1 MQSSPELGSATAL
14 AAIAEAERR
23 AQALERELYAL
34 RTLRAEVDAMRPGL
48 LLERLDGWH
57 AGAAEHYAERV
68 RDVRLGLAGAE
79 HLLADAERA
88 VLRALERSRAG
99 GDRSWATS

>member
-1 MQSSPELGSATAL
+1 MQSSSDLRSASAFAL
-14 AAIAEAERR
+14 IAEAERR
-23 AQALERELYAL
+23 AHALERELYAL

-48 LLERLDGWH
+48 LLEQLDGWH
-57 AGAAEHYAERV
+57 ATAAEHYAERV

-88 VLRALERSRAG
+88 VVTALERSRAG
-99 GDRSWATS
+99 GDRS

>member
-1 MQSSPELGSATAL
+1 MQSSSDLRSPSAV

-23 AQALERELYAL
+23 AHALECELYAL

-48 LLERLDGWH
+48 LLDQLDGWH

-68 RDVRLGLAGAE
+68 RDVRLGIAGAE
-79 HLLADAERA
+79 HLLAAAERA
-88 VLRALERSRAG
+88 VAIALERSRVAG
-99 GDRSWATS
+99 GRP

>member
-1 MQSSPELGSATAL
+1 VQSSPELRSASAL
-14 AAIAEAERR
+14 AAIADAERR
-23 AQALERELYAL
+23 AEALERELYAL
-34 RTLRAEVDAMRPGL
+34 RTLRAEVEAMQPGL

-88 VLRALERSRAG
+88 VVTALERSRAG
-99 GDRSWATS
+99 GGLP

>member
-1 MQSSPELGSATAL
+1 MQSSSELRSASAF

-48 LLERLDGWH
+48 LLEQLDGWR

-79 HLLADAERA
+79 YLLADAEGA
-88 VLRALERSRAG
+88 VATALERSRAG
-99 GDRSWATS
+99 GGRP

>member
-1 MQSSPELGSATAL
+1 VQSSSELRSPSAF

-34 RTLRAEVDAMRPGL
+34 RILRAEVDAMQPGL
-48 LLERLDGWH
+48 LLEQLDGWH

-88 VLRALERSRAG
+88 VATALERSRAG
-99 GDRSWATS
+99 GGRP